1 MGDVIGI
8 TDNRMDHTIAV
19 ARKCYDLARKEYGM
33 SEENARKAFLMGF
46 LHDIGYEFAIEAPAH
61 PNVAVDI
68 LTSFNNIEWDQ
79 MVFAIMTHGKP
90 QRFLGTTYQAILNAA
105 DLTVNNKG
113 EAVSMEERC
122 EGIKVT
128 YGQESPQYYNAIK
141 MVDKLKDFKTKK
153 EADEAAD

>member
-19 ARKCYDLARKEYGM
+19 ARKCYDLARKEYCM

-46 LHDIGYEFAIEAPAH
+46 LHDIGYEFVQEAPAH
-61 PNVAVDI
+61 PDVAVDI
-68 LTSFNNIEWDQ
+68 LTSFSNIEWDQ

-90 QRFLGTTYQAILNAA
+90 DRFLGTTYQAILNEA

-113 EAVSMEERC
+113 EAVSMKERC
-122 EGIKVT
+122 ESIKAT
-128 YGQESPQYYNAIK
+128 YGHESPQYYNSVK
-141 MVDKLKDFKTKK
+141 MVDKLKEFKLKQ
-153 EADEAAD
+153 EVVVD

>member
-1 MGDVIGI
+1 
-8 TDNRMDHTIAV
+8 
-19 ARKCYDLARKEYGM
+19 
-33 SEENARKAFLMGF
+33 
-46 LHDIGYEFAIEAPAH
+46 
-61 PNVAVDI
+61 
-68 LTSFNNIEWDQ
+68 

-90 QRFLGTTYQAILNAA
+90 QRFLGTTYQAILNEA

-122 EGIKVT
+122 EGIKAT